1 MAILIQISIK
11 MINIFKIKKTVEK
24 MILNSKNDNCYR

>member
-1 MAILIQISIK
+1 MAILIQINIK
-11 MINIFKIKKTVEK
+11 MINIFKIKKTVRK